1 MYIYSV
7 NITKE
12 VNKMEKSMQK
22 TKKFAEVF
30 TKAFNEAIK
39 TKAGQELTK
48 NMAMFAFCNGMT
60 SKKAIKKLK
69 DDVLSSAFYCL
80 LKEEKGVRDIFAK
93 CVYEDLR
100 AEA

>member
-1 MYIYSV
+1 MK
-7 NITKE
+7 N
-12 VNKMEKSMQK
+12 SMQK
-22 TKKFAEVF
+22 TKKFAKVF

-39 TKAGQELTK
+39 TPAGQELTKNMAGQELTK

-69 DDVLSSAFYCL
+69 DDVLIGAFYCL

>member
-1 MYIYSV
+1 MVKLIMGL
-7 NITKE
+7 KGAG
-12 VNKMEKSMQK
+12 K
-22 TKKFAEVF
+22 TAQLVQDI
-30 TKAFNEAIK
+30 NEAIK
-39 TKAGQELTK
+39 TEAGQELTK

-80 LKEEKGVRDIFAK
+80 LKEEKCVRDIFAK

>member
-1 MYIYSV
+1 
-7 NITKE
+7 
-12 VNKMEKSMQK
+12 
-22 TKKFAEVF
+22 
-30 TKAFNEAIK
+30 
-39 TKAGQELTK
+39 
-48 NMAMFAFCNGMT
+48 MAMFAFCNGMT

>member
-1 MYIYSV
+1 M
-7 NITKE
+7 KD
-12 VNKMEKSMQK
+12 SMQK

-30 TKAFNEAIK
+30 TMAFNEAIK

-93 CVYEDLR
+93 CVYDDLR